1 VEIDKKD
8 EPDKMTQWFSKLPTM
23 SYLQFF
29 SLAFHPQF
37 LMANV
42 PFSTLK
48 PSICVINIHRWD
60 SSIIPKKT
68 GMKSPLIK
76 NTSMITGNDHEPVL
90 VLLFL

>member
-60 SSIIPKKT
+60 SSIIPKKNRDEIST
-68 GMKSPLIK
+68 HKKYI
-76 NTSMITGNDHEPVL
+76 NDHWQ
-90 VLLFL
+90 